1 MPTAKPSK
9 IASKSR
15 RIRPALLSRPRL
27 DEDVV
32 PFTECRRRLAE
43 YFEKARTTHR
53 PIIVTQNGR
62 ASTLL
67 VNISDF
73 EDMRE
78 TLELLEDVRIS
89 EEEIERG
96 EVIPQ
101 SEARRQSRE
110 LLLALQKQIA

>member
-1 MPTAKPSK
+1 MS
-9 IASKSR
+9 IATKRSTHRSVRKTS
-15 RIRPALLSRPRL
+15 PLLMRPRL

-43 YFEKARTTHR
+43 YFEKTRRTHR

-67 VNISDF
+67 VNITDF
-73 EDMRE
+73 ENMRE
-78 TLELLEDVRIS
+78 TLELIEDVRVA

-96 EVIPQ
+96 ETIPQ
-101 SEARRQSRE
+101 EVARRQSRE
-110 LLLALQKQIA
+110 RLLSIQRKLA

>member
-27 DEDVV
+27 DE
-32 PFTECRRRLAE
+32 
-43 YFEKARTTHR
+43 EKARTTHR

-78 TLELLEDVRIS
+78 TLELLEDVRIA

>member
-27 DEDVV
+27 DE
-32 PFTECRRRLAE
+32 E
-43 YFEKARTTHR
+43 RTTHR

-78 TLELLEDVRIS
+78 TLELLEDVRIA